1 MQNHL
6 IIASLSILLSG
17 TIAFTAAPQQ
27 SAMLT
32 LRSGGT
38 LSGELVDLGGS
49 AFTFRVNGQDR
60 DIPKA
65 DVLSIDFGGGAIEV
79 PDAARALDGGTH
91 LLVLRNGDVVAGEFF
106 DIGGAN
112 PIRLTF
118 RTSAGERQ
126 FSGSDVR
133 RIYMTRVDASGA
145 AVPTGVGSTSGG
157 GQAPP
162 LTGGRTVQVSSTM
175 GWTPVGIT
183 VRQGQ
188 VVRFEATGEIR
199 INAND
204 VAIPTGNHQN
214 QFDSQAP
221 VPSVLQG
228 ALIGRI
234 VQGRALG
241 TPFAI
246 GNQATITMPASGQLY
261 LGVNDSRLN
270 DNTGQFTVR
279 VVAQ

>member
-1 MQNHL
+1 MHHRL
-6 IIASLSILLSG
+6 IVSSLAILLSG

-27 SAMLT
+27 GATLI
-32 LRSGGT
+32 LRSGAT
-38 LSGELVDLGGS
+38 LSGDLVDLGGS
-49 AFTFRVNGQDR
+49 GFTFRVNGQDR
-60 DIPKA
+60 EIPKT
-65 DVLSIDFGGGAIEV
+65 DVLSIDFGGSVIEV
-79 PDAARALDGGTH
+79 PDSARTLDGGTH
-91 LLVLRNGDVVAGEFF
+91 LLVLRNGDVVAGEFY

-145 AVPTGVGSTSGG
+145 STTSAGSTSGAVG
-157 GQAPP
+157 ATSP
-162 LTGGRTVQVSSTM
+162 LTGGRTVLVSSTTA
-175 GWTPVGIT
+175 WTAAGIT

-214 QFDSQAP
+214 QFDSQSP
-221 VPSVLQG
+221 VPTVLQG
-228 ALIGRI
+228 ALVGR
-234 VQGRALG
+234 VTQGRAAG
-241 TPFAI
+241 APFAI
-246 GNQATITMPASGQLY
+246 GNSATITMPAAGQLF
-261 LGVNDSRLN
+261 LGVNDSRPS
-270 DNTGQFTVR
+270 DNSGQYTVR
-279 VVAQ
+279 VVP